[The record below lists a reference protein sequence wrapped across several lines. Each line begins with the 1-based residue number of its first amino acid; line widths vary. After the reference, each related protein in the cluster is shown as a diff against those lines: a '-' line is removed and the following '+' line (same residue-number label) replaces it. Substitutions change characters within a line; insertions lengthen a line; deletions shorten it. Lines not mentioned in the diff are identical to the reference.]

1 MLFVLPLLFA
11 CQEKEPLTC
20 EYNGETYS
28 VGDSFDAGDGCNSCS
43 CDEEDGEA
51 MVSCTLMACGHEDP
65 DDPEVEVDCLRLPID
80 ECQAEDACVVI
91 TASQVILNEE
101 EECFAWA
108 NSIEN
113 VGCMDA
119 DMACGD
125 AITYAESPE
134 TPGECYGFTSTC
146 IPDGWSACSLG
157 SYPDCD

>member
-1 MLFVLPLLFA
+1 MLLVLSLFIA

-20 EYNGETYS
+20 EYGDATYT
-28 VGDSFDAGDGCNSCS
+28 VGDSFSAMDGCNSCS

-51 MVSCTLMACGHEDP
+51 MVSCTLMACDTGDIPEP
-65 DDPEVEVDCLRLPID
+65 DTDCVSLSID
-80 ECQAEDACVVI
+80 ECEAADQCTVI
-91 TASQVILNEE
+91 MASQVILNEE

-108 NSIEN
+108 NSIDN

-119 DMACGD
+119 GIDCGA

-146 IPDGWSACSLG
+146 TPDGWSECSLG
-157 SYPDCD
+157 SYPECD

>member
-28 VGDSFDAGDGCNSCS
+28 VGDSFDAADGCNSCS
-43 CDEEDGEA
+43 CEDESGEA
-51 MVSCTLMACGHEDP
+51 MVACTMIACDTGEFLEEP
-65 DDPEVEVDCLRLPID
+65 DCINISISDCEAADQCR
-80 ECQAEDACVVI
+80 VI

-119 DMACGD
+119 DMACGE

-134 TPGECYGFTSTC
+134 TPGECYGFTNTC
-146 IPDGWSACSLG
+146 IPDGWSDCSLG